1 MTILEFHEPVEV
13 DTPLG
18 RGLAFFVHVTVHD
31 NHWTVA
37 LNESKAF
44 VTFPQDRLRATS
56 NYTQGRGLSDEQ
68 MRGIIKRESLDGNKS

>member
-1 MTILEFHEPVEV
+1 VIHEFREPIEV

-18 RGLAFFVHVTVHD
+18 RGLAFFVHITAHD

-44 VTFPQDRLRATS
+44 VTFTQNRLRATNS
-56 NYTQGRGLSDEQ
+56 YSQGRGIDDAK
-68 MRGIIKRESLDGNKS
+68 MRQIIA